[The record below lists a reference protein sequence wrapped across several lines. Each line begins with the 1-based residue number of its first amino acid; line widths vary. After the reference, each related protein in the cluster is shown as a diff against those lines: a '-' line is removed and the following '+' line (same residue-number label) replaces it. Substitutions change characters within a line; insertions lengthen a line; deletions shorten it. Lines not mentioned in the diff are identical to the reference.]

1 MKTKTAIGI
10 VLSIGAATASA
21 DVISETNSAS
31 LDWGL
36 SGSGNPITV
45 GPTTLYPS
53 EINVAG
59 ATGAI
64 VDVNVSLN
72 GGQIDDTEDLN
83 IVVVSPAGTV
93 VGLITGAGGA
103 DPVTGDITFD
113 DAAAG
118 MIPDN
123 SFPGGSGTYQPSV
136 HGGVSG
142 VVTNPLADGSVLSL
156 FNGEDANGTW
166 SLYVYDAFMG
176 GTGAFSGGWTLDIVT
191 VPAPASAAL
200 LTVGGLAAA
209 RRRR

>member
-10 VLSIGAATASA
+10 VLSIGAASASA

-103 DPVTGDITFD
+103 DPVTGDIIFD

-123 SFPGGSGTYQPSV
+123 NFPGGSGTYQPSV

>member
-1 MKTKTAIGI
+1 MKTKTLFGI
-10 VLSIGAATASA
+10 ILSVGAATASA
-21 DVISETNSAS
+21 DVISETNPAS

-45 GPTTLYPS
+45 GPTTLYS
-53 EINVAG
+53 SDIAVAG

-64 VDVNVSLN
+64 TDVNITLN

-83 IVVVSPAGTV
+83 IVLVSPAGTV
-93 VGLITGAGGA
+93 VGIMTGAGGA
-103 DPVTGDITFD
+103 DPVTGDLTFD

-118 MIPDN
+118 LIPDN
-123 SFPGGSGTYQPSV
+123 NFPVGNGTFRPSV

-142 VVTNPLADGSVLSL
+142 VVTNPDADGDMLSL

-166 SLYVYDAFMG
+166 SLYVYDAFSG

-200 LTVGGLAAA
+200 LAAGGLLSS

>member
-123 SFPGGSGTYQPSV
+123 NFPGGSGTYQPSV

>member
-123 SFPGGSGTYQPSV
+123 NFPGGSGTYQPSV

-191 VPAPASAAL
+191 VPAPASAAI